1 MASNQKGGRLGAS
14 VAATSKPSTLI
25 NRNVTI
31 KGRRTSL
38 RLEAMMWDAL
48 QEIAIRERS
57 SLHLLCEKIDST
69 RSESS
74 LTAGVRVFI
83 LGYFRIAATEA
94 GHAGVGHGGLK
105 APARPGT
112 KTSSSEGSQA

>member
-1 MASNQKGGRLGAS
+1 MASKSKRGRLGS
-14 VAATSKPSTLI
+14 SAAVRSKPSTLI

-48 QEIAIRERS
+48 QEIAIREQN
-57 SLHLLCEKIDST
+57 SLHQLCERIDNT

-83 LGYFRIAATEA
+83 LGYFRNAATEV
-94 GHAGVGHGGLK
+94 GHAGVGHGRLK
-105 APARPGT
+105 ASESSGARC
-112 KTSSSEGSQA
+112 